1 MAQRALLE
9 HGAVNEERSTLSS
22 AALKVNWLVTV
33 ISYNVIYIYI
43 YPVKISSLAYDYYCR
58 SNISGMNEPGRDRLS
73 RQFCLGT

>member
-33 ISYNVIYIYI
+33 ISYNIIFIYIYIYIYI

-58 SNISGMNEPGRDRLS
+58 SNISFGQDGLA
-73 RQFCLGT
+73 